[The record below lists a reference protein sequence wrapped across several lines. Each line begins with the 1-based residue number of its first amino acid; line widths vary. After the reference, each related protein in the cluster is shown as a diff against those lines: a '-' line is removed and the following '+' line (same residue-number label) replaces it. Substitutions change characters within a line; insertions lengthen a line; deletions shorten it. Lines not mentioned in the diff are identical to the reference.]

1 MGTTIFLIV
10 SVCVII
16 TIFSIILMIRD
27 FTVRKFYD
35 NVNDQAFR
43 VVMSFL
49 NSIANEE
56 YTTEH
61 HDKHLEILDMSF
73 LYAKYLY
80 KINNIL
86 YCIKDIKIYFLLFQN
101 KKYIHILLSGN
112 KNNYLYYLKYNH
124 S

>member
-10 SVCVII
+10 SVCIII

-35 NVNDQAFR
+35 NVNDQAFH

-61 HDKHLEILDMSF
+61 HDKHLEILDMWESITEKSLNYKKLLLKFWIPLQEKYWLTDEQIKF
-73 LYAKYLY
+73 L
-80 KINNIL
+80 N
-86 YCIKDIKIYFLLFQN
+86 
-101 KKYIHILLSGN
+101 S
-112 KNNYLYYLKYNH
+112 NYTQTL
-124 S
+124 

>member
-61 HDKHLEILDMSF
+61 HDKHLEILDMWESITEDSLNYKKMLFKFWIPLQEKYWLTDEQIKF
-73 LYAKYLY
+73 L
-80 KINNIL
+80 N
-86 YCIKDIKIYFLLFQN
+86 
-101 KKYIHILLSGN
+101 S
-112 KNNYLYYLKYNH
+112 NYTQTL
-124 S
+124 